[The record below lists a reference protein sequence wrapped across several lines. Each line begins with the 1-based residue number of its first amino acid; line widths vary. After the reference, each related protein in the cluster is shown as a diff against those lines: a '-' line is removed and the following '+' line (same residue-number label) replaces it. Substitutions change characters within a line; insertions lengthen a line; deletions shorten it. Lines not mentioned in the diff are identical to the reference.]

1 MDILPLLNILE
12 IYSQEPE
19 ELKERLIIYFVSKVI
34 IPGEVLRGWYKA
46 RLERQ
51 DNHLNILEV
60 YYKRNP
66 DCNRLC
72 NPLEKT
78 VFIKYILNN

>member
-12 IYSQEPE
+12 IYSQDLE
-19 ELKERLIIYFVSKVI
+19 ELKDRLIIYFVPKVI
-34 IPGEVLRGWYKA
+34 IPGEVLRSWYRA

-51 DNHLNILEV
+51 DNHLNILED
-60 YYKRNP
+60 YYKSNP

-78 VFIKYILNN
+78 VFIKYIINK